1 MMRTMHLGSQR
12 TLTFLLWIAF
22 SIFVHFALTCALCH
36 PIQAKPAQFV
46 LENTIEAMS
55 VEASFIPTVKAAPK
69 VTEAVNTPEAIVIP
83 EPIIQSLESTLTAPT
98 APPQP
103 EPTTLPLSQNRPI
116 ESAPVFSSDNQIFEK
131 QPSEGEAGAIHS
143 LAINGAPEAAA
154 YCAPGIARN
163 PRPRYPTGARE
174 MGQAGEVRLQVDI
187 DEKGRPQAVSVLKS
201 TGYPLLDDRA
211 RETVLKKWRFTPA
224 THSGRLV
231 SSRLNIIVEF
241 VLSDIL

>member
-1 MMRTMHLGSQR
+1 MHLGSQR

-36 PIQAKPAQFV
+36 PIQAKPAQCA
-46 LENTIEAMS
+46 LEHTMGAMS
-55 VEASFIPTVKAAPK
+55 VEASFIPTIKAEPK
-69 VTEAVNTPEAIVIP
+69 LAEAVNTPEAIAIP
-83 EPIIQSLESTLTAPT
+83 EPIIQSVESTITAPS

-103 EPTTLPLSQNRPI
+103 EPTALPLSQNRPI
-116 ESAPVFSSDNQIFEK
+116 ENAPVFSSDNEIFESK
-131 QPSEGEAGAIHS
+131 SPEGEAGAIHS
-143 LAINGAPEAAA
+143 LAINGAPEATT

-224 THSGRLV
+224 TQSGRPM

-241 VLSDIL
+241 VLSDTF